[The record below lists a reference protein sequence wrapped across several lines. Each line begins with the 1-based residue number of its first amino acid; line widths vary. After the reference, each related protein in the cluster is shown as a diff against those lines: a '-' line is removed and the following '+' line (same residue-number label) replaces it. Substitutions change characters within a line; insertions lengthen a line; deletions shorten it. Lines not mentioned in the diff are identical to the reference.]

1 MTLMLNN
8 ESDNLISM
16 KKTMTA
22 TEVARN
28 FSDVLDAVV
37 AGDEITITRGKKP
50 IAVLGSIKDEVPN
63 SVRLA
68 AALREYFDK
77 YGYITQE
84 EADERI
90 AAIRADRDADLAL
103 EIERGVWN
111 S

>member
-1 MTLMLNN
+1 MLNDK
-8 ESDNLISM
+8 SDNLIHM

-37 AGDEITITRGKKP
+37 AGDEITITRGKRP
-50 IAVLGSIKDEVPN
+50 IAVLGSVKDATPN

-68 AALREYFDK
+68 EALREHFDK

-111 S
+111 T